1 MGKNRRNI
9 DKFCCTFKIKFSI
22 IIQAKEWKRMDFLM
36 FLLGLCPILW
46 MIIALC
52 GFKMA
57 GYKASFVAMIVAG
70 ILAMAVWKLPAL
82 DTATAALEGFA
93 MALWPIILVI
103 IAAVFTYNL
112 SLYTGKMDVIKQMIT
127 SVSSDKRILVLL
139 IGWCFGGFME
149 GMAGFGTAIAIP
161 AGMLAGLGFSPLL
174 SCLVCLVAN
183 GTPTPFGSIG
193 IPTVTLANLVGLDSA
208 TLAFTQMLQLAPL
221 MLLSPF
227 LMVIITGKG
236 VKALKGVFGI
246 TLISALSY
254 VLPAILVSYFVGSEL
269 TVVVGSICSLLAT
282 IAAAMFHEKRTQ
294 TPQEYVMS
302 VEHKTSIHVK
312 DALVAWAPFILVFIF
327 LLSTSKLV
335 APVNAFLNQFASSV
349 MIYTGEGAAPYTFTW
364 INTPGVW
371 IFLSAFIGGLIQR
384 ATLRG
389 LAHVLRA
396 TLIQMSKTMI
406 TMLCVLAT
414 AKIMGYSGMI
424 ASIANMFVM
433 TLGVFYPIAAPLI
446 GGLGTFV
453 TGSGTSSSV
462 LFGNVQLQAANAIG
476 ANPYWMVAL
485 NSLGV
490 AVGKMMAP
498 QSLAIGLVAVNESG
512 KDGELLK
519 RVFPYAL
526 GYLIIMAFI
535 AYFGLNLFTM
545 LQIAG

>member
-1 MGKNRRNI
+1 M
-9 DKFCCTFKIKFSI
+9 
-22 IIQAKEWKRMDFLM
+22 
-36 FLLGLCPILW
+36 
-46 MIIALC
+46 
-52 GFKMA
+52 
-57 GYKASFVAMIVAG
+57 
-70 ILAMAVWKLPAL
+70 
-82 DTATAALEGFA
+82 
-93 MALWPIILVI
+93 
-103 IAAVFTYNL
+103 
-112 SLYTGKMDVIKQMIT
+112 
-127 SVSSDKRILVLL
+127 
-139 IGWCFGGFME
+139 
-149 GMAGFGTAIAIP
+149 
-161 AGMLAGLGFSPLL
+161 
-174 SCLVCLVAN
+174 
-183 GTPTPFGSIG
+183 
-193 IPTVTLANLVGLDSA
+193 
-208 TLAFTQMLQLAPL
+208 
-221 MLLSPF
+221 
-227 LMVIITGKG
+227 
-236 VKALKGVFGI
+236 
-246 TLISALSY
+246 
-254 VLPAILVSYFVGSEL
+254 LPAILVSYFVGSEL

-389 LAHVLRA
+389 LAHVLKA

>member
-1 MGKNRRNI
+1 
-9 DKFCCTFKIKFSI
+9 
-22 IIQAKEWKRMDFLM
+22 
-36 FLLGLCPILW
+36 
-46 MIIALC
+46 
-52 GFKMA
+52 
-57 GYKASFVAMIVAG
+57 
-70 ILAMAVWKLPAL
+70 
-82 DTATAALEGFA
+82 
-93 MALWPIILVI
+93 
-103 IAAVFTYNL
+103 
-112 SLYTGKMDVIKQMIT
+112 
-127 SVSSDKRILVLL
+127 
-139 IGWCFGGFME
+139 
-149 GMAGFGTAIAIP
+149 MAGFGTAIAIP

-389 LAHVLRA
+389 LAHVLKA

-519 RVFPYAL
+519 RVFRMHWA
-526 GYLIIMAFI
+526 I
-535 AYFGLNLFTM
+535 
-545 LQIAG
+545 